1 MYNKMKKLQTKGK
14 LTLDADVFKKINI
27 EEMFCSY
34 RENPSRNLKFI
45 YGEAKDIKDE
55 LMNPCNS
62 IYDGC
67 TSFDHICQA
76 IEDNCQNKLGGDTI
90 IKIAASVCDAKGI
103 CPDDSC
109 FDLKIS
115 SNNNLSYI
123 GVTSKNAA
131 SLKPTVDKQK
141 IDNKTWKL
149 FLLTNSRGIKRRY
162 MKALNDKKN

>member
-1 MYNKMKKLQTKGK
+1 MRNLPTRGK
-14 LTLDADVFKKINI
+14 LTLDADVFKKIDI
-27 EEMFCSY
+27 EEMFRSY

-45 YGEAKDIKDE
+45 YGEAKEIKDE
-55 LMNPCNS
+55 LTNPSNP
-62 IYDGC
+62 IYDKC
-67 TSFDHICQA
+67 KSFEDFCNVV
-76 IEDNCQNKLGGDTI
+76 EDNCQGHLGGDNTYR
-90 IKIAASVCDAKGI
+90 IAAKICDAKGI

-109 FDLKIS
+109 CDSKIS

-131 SLKPTVDKQK
+131 SLKPTVDKQE
-141 IDNKTWKL
+141 IDDKTWKL